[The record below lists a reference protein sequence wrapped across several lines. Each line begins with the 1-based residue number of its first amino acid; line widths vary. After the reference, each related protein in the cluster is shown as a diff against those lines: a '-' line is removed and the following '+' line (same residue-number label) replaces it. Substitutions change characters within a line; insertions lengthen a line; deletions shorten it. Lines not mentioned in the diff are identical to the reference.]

1 MDQNIIIAA
10 AAGFFIG
17 AVLVWIIKNT
27 NQSNAEHLQEESE
40 ALRKEYEALKKTF
53 ADYRNNVSNHF
64 AKTADAVD
72 QLTDSYKNVYN
83 HLSAGARALIDKES
97 LQKQIEKRQGKSVT
111 LAYLAQNQ
119 ENDKAAP
126 IDTPQ
131 AETPAK
137 PAAAEPAKTT
147 PPAKPAP
154 AEPAKTPPPAKPAPP
169 PKPPRQN
176 PQKQPRQPNPL
187 PQSLQKQQRLPNPRP
202 LKQTKTKARKKRSNA
217 ICITTKEKR
226 HEKNQPNRRPHDR
239 APACRLPKRR
249 F

>member
-83 HLSAGARALIDKES
+83 HLSAGARALMDKES

-126 IDTPQ
+126 IETPQ

-137 PAAAEPAKTT
+137 PAAAEPAKIAAPAKPAAAAEPAKTAAPAKPAAAEPAKT
-147 PPAKPAP
+147 AAPAKPAP
-154 AEPAKTPPPAKPAPP
+154 AETDKNESPQEAVKRHLHNNQGKTP
-169 PKPPRQN
+169 
-176 PQKQPRQPNPL
+176 
-187 PQSLQKQQRLPNPRP
+187 
-202 LKQTKTKARKKRSNA
+202 
-217 ICITTKEKR
+217 
-226 HEKNQPNRRPHDR
+226 
-239 APACRLPKRR
+239 
-249 F
+249 

>member
-1 MDQNIIIAA
+1 MDHNIIIAA

-83 HLSAGARALIDKES
+83 HLSAGARALMDKES

-126 IDTPQ
+126 TDTPQ

-147 PPAKPAP
+147 PPAKPAAA
-154 AEPAKTPPPAKPAPP
+154 AEPAKTTPPAKPAAAEPAKTTPP
-169 PKPPRQN
+169 AKPVPAETDKN
-176 PQKQPRQPNPL
+176 ESPQE
-187 PQSLQKQQRLPNPRP
+187 
-202 LKQTKTKARKKRSNA
+202 AV
-217 ICITTKEKR
+217 KR
-226 HEKNQPNRRPHDR
+226 HLHNNQGKTP
-239 APACRLPKRR
+239 
-249 F
+249 

>member
-83 HLSAGARALIDKES
+83 HLSAGARALMDKES

-126 IDTPQ
+126 TDTPQ

-147 PPAKPAP
+147 PPAKTTAPDKPAAA
-154 AEPAKTPPPAKPAPP
+154 AEPAKTAAPAKPAAAEPAKTTPPAKPAAAEPAKTAAP
-169 PKPPRQN
+169 AKPAPAETDKN
-176 PQKQPRQPNPL
+176 ESPQE
-187 PQSLQKQQRLPNPRP
+187 
-202 LKQTKTKARKKRSNA
+202 AV
-217 ICITTKEKR
+217 KR
-226 HEKNQPNRRPHDR
+226 HLHNNQGKTP
-239 APACRLPKRR
+239 
-249 F
+249 

>member
-83 HLSAGARALIDKES
+83 HLSAGARALMDKES

-137 PAAAEPAKTT
+137 PVAAEPAKTT
-147 PPAKPAP
+147 PPAKPAAA
-154 AEPAKTPPPAKPAPP
+154 AEPAKTAAPATPAAAELATKKTPGKPHPAKPPQTTTPPQPNNAAPSKTTPP
-169 PKPPRQN
+169 PTHLTPDTAQH
-176 PQKQPRQPNPL
+176 QT
-187 PQSLQKQQRLPNPRP
+187 QQ
-202 LKQTKTKARKKRSNA
+202 
-217 ICITTKEKR
+217 
-226 HEKNQPNRRPHDR
+226 
-239 APACRLPKRR
+239 
-249 F
+249 

>member
-83 HLSAGARALIDKES
+83 HLSAGARALMDKES

-137 PAAAEPAKTT
+137 PAAAAEPAKTT
-147 PPAKPAP
+147 PPAKPAA
-154 AEPAKTPPPAKPAPP
+154 AEPAKTTPPAKPAAAEPAKTAAP
-169 PKPPRQN
+169 AKPAPAETDKN
-176 PQKQPRQPNPL
+176 ESPQE
-187 PQSLQKQQRLPNPRP
+187 
-202 LKQTKTKARKKRSNA
+202 AV
-217 ICITTKEKR
+217 KR
-226 HEKNQPNRRPHDR
+226 HLHNNQGKTP
-239 APACRLPKRR
+239 
-249 F
+249 

>member
-83 HLSAGARALIDKES
+83 HLSAGARALMDKES

-131 AETPAK
+131 AEPPAKPAAAEPAKTTPPAKTTAPAKPAAAAEPAKTAAPAK

-147 PPAKPAP
+147 PPAKPAA
-154 AEPAKTPPPAKPAPP
+154 AEPAKTAAPAKPAPAETD
-169 PKPPRQN
+169 KN
-176 PQKQPRQPNPL
+176 ESPQE
-187 PQSLQKQQRLPNPRP
+187 
-202 LKQTKTKARKKRSNA
+202 AV
-217 ICITTKEKR
+217 KR
-226 HEKNQPNRRPHDR
+226 HLHNNQGKTP
-239 APACRLPKRR
+239 
-249 F
+249 

>member
-83 HLSAGARALIDKES
+83 HLSAGARALMDKES

-126 IDTPQ
+126 TDTPQ

-147 PPAKPAP
+147 PPAKTTA
-154 AEPAKTPPPAKPAPP
+154 PAKPAPAETD
-169 PKPPRQN
+169 KN
-176 PQKQPRQPNPL
+176 ESPQE
-187 PQSLQKQQRLPNPRP
+187 
-202 LKQTKTKARKKRSNA
+202 AV
-217 ICITTKEKR
+217 KR
-226 HEKNQPNRRPHDR
+226 HLHNNQGKTP
-239 APACRLPKRR
+239 
-249 F
+249 

>member
-83 HLSAGARALIDKES
+83 HLSAGARALMDKES

-137 PAAAEPAKTT
+137 PAAAEPAKPAAAEPAKTT
-147 PPAKPAP
+147 PPAKPAA
-154 AEPAKTPPPAKPAPP
+154 AEPAKTAAPAKPAAAEPAKPAPAETD
-169 PKPPRQN
+169 KN
-176 PQKQPRQPNPL
+176 ESPQE
-187 PQSLQKQQRLPNPRP
+187 
-202 LKQTKTKARKKRSNA
+202 AV
-217 ICITTKEKR
+217 KR
-226 HEKNQPNRRPHDR
+226 HLHNNQGKTP
-239 APACRLPKRR
+239 
-249 F
+249 

>member
-83 HLSAGARALIDKES
+83 HLSAGARALMDKES

-126 IDTPQ
+126 TDTPQ

-147 PPAKPAP
+147 PPAKTTAPAKP
-154 AEPAKTPPPAKPAPP
+154 AAAAEPAKTAAPAKPAAAEPAKTTPPAKPAAAEPAKTAAP
-169 PKPPRQN
+169 AKPAPAETDKN
-176 PQKQPRQPNPL
+176 ESPQE
-187 PQSLQKQQRLPNPRP
+187 
-202 LKQTKTKARKKRSNA
+202 AV
-217 ICITTKEKR
+217 KR
-226 HEKNQPNRRPHDR
+226 HLHNNQGKTP
-239 APACRLPKRR
+239 
-249 F
+249 

>member
-83 HLSAGARALIDKES
+83 HLSAGARALMDKGS

-137 PAAAEPAKTT
+137 PAAAAEPAKTT
-147 PPAKPAP
+147 PPAKPAA
-154 AEPAKTPPPAKPAPP
+154 AEPAKTTPPAKPAAAEPAKTAAP
-169 PKPPRQN
+169 AKPAPAETDKN
-176 PQKQPRQPNPL
+176 ESPQE
-187 PQSLQKQQRLPNPRP
+187 
-202 LKQTKTKARKKRSNA
+202 AV
-217 ICITTKEKR
+217 KR
-226 HEKNQPNRRPHDR
+226 HLHNNQGKTP
-239 APACRLPKRR
+239 
-249 F
+249 

>member
-40 ALRKEYEALKKTF
+40 TLRQEYEALKKTF
-53 ADYRNNVSNHF
+53 ADYRNNVNNHF

-83 HLSAGARALIDKES
+83 HLSAGARALMDKES

-126 IDTPQ
+126 IETPQ

-147 PPAKPAP
+147 PPAKPAAAVEP
-154 AEPAKTPPPAKPAPP
+154 AKTTPPAKPAAAEPAKTTAPAIPAAAEPAKTTPPAKPAAAEPAKTAAP
-169 PKPPRQN
+169 AKPAPAETDKN
-176 PQKQPRQPNPL
+176 ESPQE
-187 PQSLQKQQRLPNPRP
+187 
-202 LKQTKTKARKKRSNA
+202 AV
-217 ICITTKEKR
+217 KR
-226 HEKNQPNRRPHDR
+226 HLHNNQGKTP
-239 APACRLPKRR
+239 
-249 F
+249 

>member
-83 HLSAGARALIDKES
+83 HLSAGARALMDKES

-119 ENDKAAP
+119 ENDKAAL

-147 PPAKPAP
+147 PPAKPAA
-154 AEPAKTPPPAKPAPP
+154 AEPAKTTAPAKPAAAAEPAKTTPPAKPAAAEPAKTAAP
-169 PKPPRQN
+169 AKPAPAETDKN
-176 PQKQPRQPNPL
+176 ESPQE
-187 PQSLQKQQRLPNPRP
+187 
-202 LKQTKTKARKKRSNA
+202 AV
-217 ICITTKEKR
+217 KR
-226 HEKNQPNRRPHDR
+226 HLHNNQGKTP
-239 APACRLPKRR
+239 
-249 F
+249 

>member
-40 ALRKEYEALKKTF
+40 ALRKEYEVLKKTF

-83 HLSAGARALIDKES
+83 HLSAGARALMDKES

-147 PPAKPAP
+147 PPAKPVA
-154 AEPAKTPPPAKPAPP
+154 AEPAKTAAPAKPAAAEPAKTTPPAKPAAAEPAKTTPP
-169 PKPPRQN
+169 AKPAAAAEPAKTAAPAKSAPAETDKN
-176 PQKQPRQPNPL
+176 ESPQE
-187 PQSLQKQQRLPNPRP
+187 
-202 LKQTKTKARKKRSNA
+202 AV
-217 ICITTKEKR
+217 KR
-226 HEKNQPNRRPHDR
+226 HLHNNQGKTP
-239 APACRLPKRR
+239 
-249 F
+249 

>member
-83 HLSAGARALIDKES
+83 HLSAGARALMDKES

-137 PAAAEPAKTT
+137 PAAAAEPAKTAAPAKPAAAESAKTTPPAKPAAAEPAKTAAPAKPAAAEPAKTT
-147 PPAKPAP
+147 PPAKPAA
-154 AEPAKTPPPAKPAPP
+154 AEPAKTAAPAKPAPAETD
-169 PKPPRQN
+169 KN
-176 PQKQPRQPNPL
+176 ESPQE
-187 PQSLQKQQRLPNPRP
+187 
-202 LKQTKTKARKKRSNA
+202 AV
-217 ICITTKEKR
+217 KR
-226 HEKNQPNRRPHDR
+226 HLHNNQGKTP
-239 APACRLPKRR
+239 
-249 F
+249 

>member
-40 ALRKEYEALKKTF
+40 TLRQEYEALKKTF

-83 HLSAGARALIDKES
+83 HLSAGARALMDKES

-147 PPAKPAP
+147 PPAKPAA
-154 AEPAKTPPPAKPAPP
+154 AEPAKTAAPAKPAAAEPAKTTPPAKPAAAAEPAKTAAP
-169 PKPPRQN
+169 AKPVPAETDKN
-176 PQKQPRQPNPL
+176 ESPQE
-187 PQSLQKQQRLPNPRP
+187 
-202 LKQTKTKARKKRSNA
+202 AV
-217 ICITTKEKR
+217 KR
-226 HEKNQPNRRPHDR
+226 HLHNNQGKTP
-239 APACRLPKRR
+239 
-249 F
+249 

>member
-83 HLSAGARALIDKES
+83 HLSAGARALMDKES

-126 IDTPQ
+126 TDTPQ

-147 PPAKPAP
+147 PPAKTTAPAKP
-154 AEPAKTPPPAKPAPP
+154 AAAAEPAKTTPPAKPAAAEPAKTAAP
-169 PKPPRQN
+169 AKPAPAETDKN
-176 PQKQPRQPNPL
+176 ESPQE
-187 PQSLQKQQRLPNPRP
+187 
-202 LKQTKTKARKKRSNA
+202 AV
-217 ICITTKEKR
+217 KR
-226 HEKNQPNRRPHDR
+226 HLHNNQGKTP
-239 APACRLPKRR
+239 
-249 F
+249 

>member
-83 HLSAGARALIDKES
+83 HLSAGARALMDKGS

-126 IDTPQ
+126 IETPQ

-147 PPAKPAP
+147 APAKPAAAAEPAKTAAPAKPAAAEPAKTTPPAKPAAAEPAKTAAPAKPAP
-154 AEPAKTPPPAKPAPP
+154 AETDKNESPQEAVKRHLHNNQGKTP
-169 PKPPRQN
+169 
-176 PQKQPRQPNPL
+176 
-187 PQSLQKQQRLPNPRP
+187 
-202 LKQTKTKARKKRSNA
+202 
-217 ICITTKEKR
+217 
-226 HEKNQPNRRPHDR
+226 
-239 APACRLPKRR
+239 
-249 F
+249 

>member
-83 HLSAGARALIDKES
+83 HLSAGARALMDKES

-126 IDTPQ
+126 TDTKNHPPPPPPP
-131 AETPAK
+131 APTPPKPPPPAK
-137 PAAAEPAKTT
+137 PAAAAEPAKTAA
-147 PPAKPAP
+147 PANPAP
-154 AEPAKTPPPAKPAPP
+154 AETDKNESPQEAVKRHLHNNQGKTP
-169 PKPPRQN
+169 
-176 PQKQPRQPNPL
+176 
-187 PQSLQKQQRLPNPRP
+187 
-202 LKQTKTKARKKRSNA
+202 
-217 ICITTKEKR
+217 
-226 HEKNQPNRRPHDR
+226 
-239 APACRLPKRR
+239 
-249 F
+249 

>member
-83 HLSAGARALIDKES
+83 HLSAGARALMDKES

-131 AETPAK
+131 AEPPTK
-137 PAAAEPAKTT
+137 PAAAEPAKTAA
-147 PPAKPAP
+147 PANPAP
-154 AEPAKTPPPAKPAPP
+154 AETDKNESPQEAVKRHLHNNQGKTP
-169 PKPPRQN
+169 
-176 PQKQPRQPNPL
+176 
-187 PQSLQKQQRLPNPRP
+187 
-202 LKQTKTKARKKRSNA
+202 
-217 ICITTKEKR
+217 
-226 HEKNQPNRRPHDR
+226 
-239 APACRLPKRR
+239 
-249 F
+249 

>member
-83 HLSAGARALIDKES
+83 HLSAGARALMDKES

-126 IDTPQ
+126 TDTPQ

-147 PPAKPAP
+147 PPAKTTAPAKP
-154 AEPAKTPPPAKPAPP
+154 AAAAEPAKTAAPAKPAAAEPAKTAAPAKPAPAETD
-169 PKPPRQN
+169 KN
-176 PQKQPRQPNPL
+176 ESPQE
-187 PQSLQKQQRLPNPRP
+187 
-202 LKQTKTKARKKRSNA
+202 AV
-217 ICITTKEKR
+217 KR
-226 HEKNQPNRRPHDR
+226 HLHNNQGKTP
-239 APACRLPKRR
+239 
-249 F
+249 

>member
-53 ADYRNNVSNHF
+53 ADYRNNVSTHF

-83 HLSAGARALIDKES
+83 HLSAGARALMDKES

-126 IDTPQ
+126 IETPQ

-137 PAAAEPAKTT
+137 PAAAEPAKIAAPAKPAAAAEPAKTAAPAKPAAAEPAKT
-147 PPAKPAP
+147 AAPAKPAP
-154 AEPAKTPPPAKPAPP
+154 ADTDKNESPQEAVKRHLHNNQGKTP
-169 PKPPRQN
+169 
-176 PQKQPRQPNPL
+176 
-187 PQSLQKQQRLPNPRP
+187 
-202 LKQTKTKARKKRSNA
+202 
-217 ICITTKEKR
+217 
-226 HEKNQPNRRPHDR
+226 
-239 APACRLPKRR
+239 
-249 F
+249 

>member
-1 MDQNIIIAA
+1 MDHNVIIAA
-10 AAGFFIG
+10 AVGFFIG

-83 HLSAGARALIDKES
+83 HLSAGARALMDKES

-126 IDTPQ
+126 TDTPQ

-147 PPAKPAP
+147 PPAKTTAPAKP
-154 AEPAKTPPPAKPAPP
+154 AAAAEPAKTAAPAKPAAAEPAKTTPPAKPAAAEPAKTAAP
-169 PKPPRQN
+169 AKPAPAETDKN
-176 PQKQPRQPNPL
+176 ESPQE
-187 PQSLQKQQRLPNPRP
+187 
-202 LKQTKTKARKKRSNA
+202 AV
-217 ICITTKEKR
+217 KR
-226 HEKNQPNRRPHDR
+226 HLHNNQGKTP
-239 APACRLPKRR
+239 
-249 F
+249 

>member
-83 HLSAGARALIDKES
+83 HLSAGARALMDKES

-119 ENDKAAP
+119 ENDKPA
-126 IDTPQ
+126 T
-131 AETPAK
+131 AETTK
-137 PAAAEPAKTT
+137 PE
-147 PPAKPAP
+147 PPAKPAS
-154 AEPAKTPPPAKPAPP
+154 AETKKPEPPAKPASAETKKPEPP
-169 PKPPRQN
+169 VKPATAETKKPEPPAKPATAELKKPGPPAKPATADEAES
-176 PQKQPRQPNPL
+176 PQEAL
-187 PQSLQKQQRLPNPRP
+187 
-202 LKQTKTKARKKRSNA
+202 
-217 ICITTKEKR
+217 KR
-226 HEKNQPNRRPHDR
+226 HLHNNQEKTP
-239 APACRLPKRR
+239 
-249 F
+249 

>member
-40 ALRKEYEALKKTF
+40 ALRKDYEALKKTF

-83 HLSAGARALIDKES
+83 HLSAGARALMDKES

-126 IDTPQ
+126 TDTPQ

-147 PPAKPAP
+147 PPAKTTAPAKP
-154 AEPAKTPPPAKPAPP
+154 AAAAEPAKTAAPAKPAAAEPAKTAAPAKPAAAEPAKTAAPAKPAPAETD
-169 PKPPRQN
+169 KN
-176 PQKQPRQPNPL
+176 ESPQE
-187 PQSLQKQQRLPNPRP
+187 
-202 LKQTKTKARKKRSNA
+202 AV
-217 ICITTKEKR
+217 KR
-226 HEKNQPNRRPHDR
+226 HLHNNQGKTP
-239 APACRLPKRR
+239 
-249 F
+249 

>member
-83 HLSAGARALIDKES
+83 HLSAGARALMDKES

-137 PAAAEPAKTT
+137 PAAADPAKTTPPAKPAAADPAKTAAPAKPAAAEPAKTT
-147 PPAKPAP
+147 PPAKPAA
-154 AEPAKTPPPAKPAPP
+154 AEPAKTTPPAKTAAPAKPAPAETDKNESP
-169 PKPPRQN
+169 HE
-176 PQKQPRQPNPL
+176 
-187 PQSLQKQQRLPNPRP
+187 
-202 LKQTKTKARKKRSNA
+202 AV
-217 ICITTKEKR
+217 KR
-226 HEKNQPNRRPHDR
+226 HLHINQVKTP
-239 APACRLPKRR
+239 
-249 F
+249 

>member
-83 HLSAGARALIDKES
+83 HLSAGARALMDKES

-131 AETPAK
+131 AEPPANPAAAEPAKTTPPAKPAAAEPAKTAAPAK

-147 PPAKPAP
+147 PPAKPAA
-154 AEPAKTPPPAKPAPP
+154 AEPAKTTPPAKPAAAAEPAKTAAP
-169 PKPPRQN
+169 AKPAPAETDKN
-176 PQKQPRQPNPL
+176 ESPQE
-187 PQSLQKQQRLPNPRP
+187 
-202 LKQTKTKARKKRSNA
+202 AV
-217 ICITTKEKR
+217 KR
-226 HEKNQPNRRPHDR
+226 HLHNNQGKTP
-239 APACRLPKRR
+239 
-249 F
+249 

>member
-83 HLSAGARALIDKES
+83 HLSAGARALMDKES

-131 AETPAK
+131 AEPPAKPAAAEPAKTTPPAKTAAPAK

-147 PPAKPAP
+147 PPAKPAA
-154 AEPAKTPPPAKPAPP
+154 AEPAKTTPPAKPAAAEPAKTAAP
-169 PKPPRQN
+169 AKPAPAETDKN
-176 PQKQPRQPNPL
+176 ESPQE
-187 PQSLQKQQRLPNPRP
+187 
-202 LKQTKTKARKKRSNA
+202 AV
-217 ICITTKEKR
+217 KR
-226 HEKNQPNRRPHDR
+226 HLHNNQGKTP
-239 APACRLPKRR
+239 
-249 F
+249 

>member
-83 HLSAGARALIDKES
+83 HLSAGARALMDKES

-131 AETPAK
+131 NPQK
-137 PAAAEPAKTT
+137 QQRPLNPL
-147 PPAKPAP
+147 PL
-154 AEPAKTPPPAKPAPP
+154 
-169 PKPPRQN
+169 QN
-176 PQKQPRQPNPL
+176 PQKQQRLPNPPPQNPQKQRRLPNPL
-187 PQSLQKQQRLPNPRP
+187 PQSLQKQQRLPNPHP

>member
-83 HLSAGARALIDKES
+83 HLSAGARALMDKES

-147 PPAKPAP
+147 PPAKTTAPAKP
-154 AEPAKTPPPAKPAPP
+154 AAAAEPAKTAAPAKPAAAEPAKTTPPAKPAAAEPAKTAAP
-169 PKPPRQN
+169 AKPAPAETDKN
-176 PQKQPRQPNPL
+176 ESPQE
-187 PQSLQKQQRLPNPRP
+187 
-202 LKQTKTKARKKRSNA
+202 AV
-217 ICITTKEKR
+217 KR
-226 HEKNQPNRRPHDR
+226 HLHNNQGKTP
-239 APACRLPKRR
+239 
-249 F
+249 

>member
-27 NQSNAEHLQEESE
+27 NQNNAEHLQEESE
-40 ALRKEYEALKKTF
+40 TLRQEYEALKKTF
-53 ADYRNNVSNHF
+53 ADYRNNVNNHF

-83 HLSAGARALIDKES
+83 HLSAGARALMDKES

-126 IDTPQ
+126 TDTPQ
-131 AETPAK
+131 TEPPAKPATAEPAKTTPPAKPAAAAEPAKTTPPAK

-147 PPAKPAP
+147 PPAKPAA
-154 AEPAKTPPPAKPAPP
+154 AEPAKTAAPAKPVPAETD
-169 PKPPRQN
+169 KN
-176 PQKQPRQPNPL
+176 ESPQE
-187 PQSLQKQQRLPNPRP
+187 
-202 LKQTKTKARKKRSNA
+202 AV
-217 ICITTKEKR
+217 KR
-226 HEKNQPNRRPHDR
+226 HLHNNQGKTP
-239 APACRLPKRR
+239 
-249 F
+249 

>member
-83 HLSAGARALIDKES
+83 HLSAGARALMDKES

-126 IDTPQ
+126 IETPQ

-147 PPAKPAP
+147 PPAKPAA
-154 AEPAKTPPPAKPAPP
+154 AEPAKTAAPAKPVAAEPAKTTPPAKPAAAAEPAKTTPP
-169 PKPPRQN
+169 AKPAAAEPAKTAAPAKPAPAETDKN
-176 PQKQPRQPNPL
+176 ESPQE
-187 PQSLQKQQRLPNPRP
+187 
-202 LKQTKTKARKKRSNA
+202 AV
-217 ICITTKEKR
+217 KR
-226 HEKNQPNRRPHDR
+226 HLHNNQGKTP
-239 APACRLPKRR
+239 
-249 F
+249 

>member
-83 HLSAGARALIDKES
+83 HLSAGARALMDKES

-137 PAAAEPAKTT
+137 PAAAAEPAKTAA
-147 PPAKPAP
+147 PAKPAP
-154 AEPAKTPPPAKPAPP
+154 AETDKNESPQEAVKRHLHNNQGKTP
-169 PKPPRQN
+169 
-176 PQKQPRQPNPL
+176 
-187 PQSLQKQQRLPNPRP
+187 
-202 LKQTKTKARKKRSNA
+202 
-217 ICITTKEKR
+217 
-226 HEKNQPNRRPHDR
+226 
-239 APACRLPKRR
+239 
-249 F
+249 

>member
-83 HLSAGARALIDKES
+83 HLSAGARALMDKES

-126 IDTPQ
+126 IETPQ

-147 PPAKPAP
+147 PPAKPAA
-154 AEPAKTPPPAKPAPP
+154 AEPAKTAAPAKPAAADPAKTTPPAKPAAAAEPAKTAAP
-169 PKPPRQN
+169 AKPAPAETDKN
-176 PQKQPRQPNPL
+176 ESPQE
-187 PQSLQKQQRLPNPRP
+187 
-202 LKQTKTKARKKRSNA
+202 AV
-217 ICITTKEKR
+217 KR
-226 HEKNQPNRRPHDR
+226 HLHNNQGKTP
-239 APACRLPKRR
+239 
-249 F
+249 

>member
-17 AVLVWIIKNT
+17 AALVWIIKNT

-83 HLSAGARALIDKES
+83 HLSAGARALMDKES

-126 IDTPQ
+126 TDTPQ

-147 PPAKPAP
+147 PPAKTTAPAKP
-154 AEPAKTPPPAKPAPP
+154 AAAAEPAKTAAPAKPAAAEPAKTTPPAKPAAAEPAKTAAP
-169 PKPPRQN
+169 AKPAPAETDKN
-176 PQKQPRQPNPL
+176 ESPQE
-187 PQSLQKQQRLPNPRP
+187 
-202 LKQTKTKARKKRSNA
+202 AV
-217 ICITTKEKR
+217 KR
-226 HEKNQPNRRPHDR
+226 HLHNNQGKTP
-239 APACRLPKRR
+239 
-249 F
+249 

>member
-83 HLSAGARALIDKES
+83 HLSAGARALMDKES

-126 IDTPQ
+126 TDTPQ

-137 PAAAEPAKTT
+137 PAAEEPAKTT
-147 PPAKPAP
+147 PPPKTTAPAKPAAAAEPAKTAAPAKPAAAEPAKTAAPAKPAAAEPAKTAAPAKPAP
-154 AEPAKTPPPAKPAPP
+154 AETDKNESPQEAVKRHLHNNQGKTP
-169 PKPPRQN
+169 
-176 PQKQPRQPNPL
+176 
-187 PQSLQKQQRLPNPRP
+187 
-202 LKQTKTKARKKRSNA
+202 
-217 ICITTKEKR
+217 
-226 HEKNQPNRRPHDR
+226 
-239 APACRLPKRR
+239 
-249 F
+249 

>member
-1 MDQNIIIAA
+1 MDHNIIIAA
-10 AAGFFIG
+10 AVGFFIG

-27 NQSNAEHLQEESE
+27 NQNNAEYLQEESE
-40 ALRKEYEALKKTF
+40 TLRKEYEALKKTF

-83 HLSAGARALIDKES
+83 HLSAGARALMDKES

-126 IDTPQ
+126 TDTPQ

-147 PPAKPAP
+147 PPAKTTAPAKP
-154 AEPAKTPPPAKPAPP
+154 AAAAEPAKTAAPAKPAAAEPAKTAAPAKPAAAEPAKTAAPAKPAPAETD
-169 PKPPRQN
+169 KN
-176 PQKQPRQPNPL
+176 ESPQE
-187 PQSLQKQQRLPNPRP
+187 
-202 LKQTKTKARKKRSNA
+202 AV
-217 ICITTKEKR
+217 KR
-226 HEKNQPNRRPHDR
+226 HLHNNQGKTP
-239 APACRLPKRR
+239 
-249 F
+249 